1 LYVKAAFLTA
11 LLLFTVAIGAQETDG
26 PKPDRWR
33 GLILD
38 QSTPADAIKTLG
50 TPKKDREGGLRT
62 YPLNKRLVLDH
73 NSDGY
78 RKLTYE
84 DLEGIKSATLVFRND
99 RLVLIELHPKQK
111 ISATT
116 LPNLY
121 SIEFVP
127 KVGQMETAMNPRN
140 YERNQGR
147 VYPKNY
153 PVVYY
158 LIAQT
163 QTSYVSAM
171 IENGGL
177 GNILMGSSRGQ
188 AGAADTGGFP
198 GSASI
203 IQIISRKLENREG
216 ADVLK

>member
-1 LYVKAAFLTA
+1 MRIVVLAT
-11 LLLFTVAIGAQETDG
+11 LLLSCISIVAAQETDG

-33 GLILD
+33 GLVLD
-38 QSTPADAIKTLG
+38 QSTPQDVIKILG
-50 TPKKDREGGLRT
+50 TPKKDRAGGLRT

-84 DLEGIKSATLVFRND
+84 DLEGIKSVTLVFRNE
-99 RLVLIELHPKQK
+99 RLVLIELHPKKK
-111 ISATT
+111 ISAST
-116 LPNLY
+116 LPGLY

-127 KVGQMETAMNPRN
+127 KVSGMETAFNPRD

-147 VYPKNY
+147 IYPKNY

-158 LIAQT
+158 LIALT
-163 QTSYVSAM
+163 PNSYVSAM

-177 GNILMGSSRGQ
+177 GNMLLGSSRGQ
-188 AGAADTGGFP
+188 AGAGDLGGFP
-198 GSASI
+198 GSATV
-203 IQIISRKLENREG
+203 IQIISRTLENREG